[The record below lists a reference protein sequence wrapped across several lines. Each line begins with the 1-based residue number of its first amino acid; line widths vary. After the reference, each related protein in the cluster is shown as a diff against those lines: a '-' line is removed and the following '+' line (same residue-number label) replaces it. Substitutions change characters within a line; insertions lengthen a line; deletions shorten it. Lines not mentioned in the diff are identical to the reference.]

1 MITTVSAGINLS
13 ALRISQDFLEQGG
26 GAEKIITTIPVRK
39 PERQVFVRVHPDPA
53 FKFQTFLLEV
63 KEDNSTYLVD
73 RSIWEHVSDL
83 VAPKVLLTEMS
94 RQGDLFLWPI
104 KLPGADGRSDR
115 WSESALVAAKH
126 AETTWLRVSANM
138 GLGGYDV
145 FKAMAELPEP
155 QWPDMD
161 MNQIINLAFR
171 DRFIDSPSHD
181 VIRRLRGEI

>member
-39 PERQVFVRVHPDPA
+39 PERQVLVRVHPDPA

-83 VAPKVLLTEMS
+83 VGS
-94 RQGDLFLWPI
+94 RSLKCLI
-104 KLPGADGRSDR
+104 
-115 WSESALVAAKH
+115 
-126 AETTWLRVSANM
+126 
-138 GLGGYDV
+138 
-145 FKAMAELPEP
+145 
-155 QWPDMD
+155 
-161 MNQIINLAFR
+161 
-171 DRFIDSPSHD
+171 
-181 VIRRLRGEI
+181 